1 MDTDATLLAEARVW
15 KKKWLTDRVDIIPF
29 PNQKLREKVS
39 PKPLENKPPIGAS
52 YSITAPTPPKIVNQ
66 PVGSLKTSNISIK
79 GILNPQ
85 KPEQSDQNNSDIQIN
100 EYKPLDLDSLMMFWK
115 QYAHQIQQQD
125 KNNLFSILIKRNPKI
140 VNDNLIS
147 FEVDNEL
154 VKDML
159 HAELQ
164 TLVPQMKR
172 ALNNGLLQITLN
184 TPIDVDQVKNPY
196 SPTDKF
202 KIFAEKNPNIS
213 MLQRMFNLDVDY

>member
-1 MDTDATLLAEARVW
+1 
-15 KKKWLTDRVDIIPF
+15 
-29 PNQKLREKVS
+29 
-39 PKPLENKPPIGAS
+39 
-52 YSITAPTPPKIVNQ
+52 
-66 PVGSLKTSNISIK
+66 
-79 GILNPQ
+79 
-85 KPEQSDQNNSDIQIN
+85 
-100 EYKPLDLDSLMMFWK
+100 MFWK

-140 VNDNLIS
+140 INDNQIS
-147 FEVDNEL
+147 FEVDNDL

-164 TLVPQMKR
+164 TLVPQMKQ

-184 TPIDVDQVKNPY
+184 VPHDVAQVKNPY

-202 KIFAEKNPNIS
+202 KLFAEKNPNIS